1 MFSLRRGRMQRETSP
16 RFTPFVYMYLCF
28 YLIFFLSCV
37 VYLKN
42 YSSSTSLLFFFILLV
57 FHACC
62 HYCFCFLLLFC
73 LEMCLSSESYS
84 VLLILCNY
92 CFCWFL
98 FFTFFFVFFWKCLYE
113 TKCCSVYVIA
123 FEMILIEFLAWRI
136 LFEMS
141 PILSF
146 RPLLLFYYFF
156 VLFDYYRCFTVYID
170 ANKRFY
176 K

>member
-1 MFSLRRGRMQRETSP
+1 MLRKIRLDLPLLCIVMFLSDYCL
-16 RFTPFVYMYLCF
+16 L
-28 YLIFFLSCV
+28 FFLSCV

-42 YSSSTSLLFFFILLV
+42 YSSNTSLLFFMFSCMLYLL
-57 FHACC
+57 
-62 HYCFCFLLLFC
+62 FLLFVC
-73 LEMCLSSESYS
+73 LELCLLSESYS

-92 CFCWFL
+92 CFMFVFCWYFFL
-98 FFTFFFVFFWKCLYE
+98 CFFFGNVYYE